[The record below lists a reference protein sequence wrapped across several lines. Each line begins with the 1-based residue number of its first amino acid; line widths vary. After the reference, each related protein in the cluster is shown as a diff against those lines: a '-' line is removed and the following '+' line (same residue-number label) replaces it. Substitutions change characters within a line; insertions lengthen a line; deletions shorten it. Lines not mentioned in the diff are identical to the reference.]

1 MVRKIIIENKT
12 TGEQL
17 LFDETATN
25 GFLLDSVEWDSPAIT
40 NESYRIPFQIGE
52 TLSSVVVGTR
62 KPKITG
68 YVVSNQNYSTGIGWG
83 EYLSLQEQD
92 IINLKNSMNAFFNI
106 DDEFEI
112 QVDKYYLRCRLNQPV
127 SYSNSEKEN
136 NEVLCLFSLEFTCYS
151 PLFFEQGGSAS
162 EFYHV
167 DNKFYFP
174 LTIPENKGV
183 VMGAITILESDTVKN
198 KGDVEV
204 GFVAIM
210 RVLNGT
216 IINPVL
222 RNATTG
228 EEINVYD
235 TVVMSKMETDD
246 YIIIN
251 TKNGEEDVT
260 FYDAST
266 KETKELIGELSF
278 DSTFFQLQKGDNVI
292 EYDYDSSST
301 GQLEVIV
308 YYDNQYFNI
317 GVM

>member
-1 MVRKIIIENKT
+1 MVRKITIENKT

-25 GFLLDSVEWDSPAIT
+25 GFLLDVVEWDSPAIT

-52 TLSSVVVGTR
+52 TLSSMVVGTR

-68 YVVSNQNYSTGIGWG
+68 YVVSNQNHSTGTEWS
-83 EYLSLQEQD
+83 EYLSLQERD
-92 IINLKNSMNAFFNI
+92 IINLKDVMNAFFNI

-112 QVDKYYLRCRLNQPV
+112 QVDNYYLRCRLNQPV
-127 SYSNSEKEN
+127 SYSNKEEEN
-136 NEVLCLFSLEFTCYS
+136 NEVLCLFTLEFTCYS
-151 PLFFEQGGSAS
+151 PLFYEQGGNIS

-167 DNKFYFP
+167 DEKFYFP

-183 VMGAITILESDTVKN
+183 VMGVITILESNTIKN
-198 KGDVEV
+198 KGDVEI
-204 GFVAIM
+204 GFTAIM
-210 RVLNGT
+210 RVLNGVV
-216 IINPVL
+216 INPIL

-246 YIIIN
+246 YVLIN
-251 TKNGEEDVT
+251 TKNGEEDVY

-278 DSTFFQLQKGDNVI
+278 DSTFFQLKKGNNVI
-292 EYDYDSSST
+292 EYDYDSKST
-301 GQLEVIV
+301 GQLEVII
-308 YYDNQYFNI
+308 YYNNQYFNI